1 MLKKTWEI
9 YQVNLKGCNI
19 VEKYKEIE
27 EKYKGQQYDA
37 VIVMPQSN
45 KNLQGFYSISDQR
58 FAT

>member
-27 EKYKGQQYDA
+27 DKYKGQQYDA
-37 VIVMPQSN
+37 VIVMPESN
-45 KNLQGFYSISDQR
+45 KNLQGFYSISD
-58 FAT
+58 